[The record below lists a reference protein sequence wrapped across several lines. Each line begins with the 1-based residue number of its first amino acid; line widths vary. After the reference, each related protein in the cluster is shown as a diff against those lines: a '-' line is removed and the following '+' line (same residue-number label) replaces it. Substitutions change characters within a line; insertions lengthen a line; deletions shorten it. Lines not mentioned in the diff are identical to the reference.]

1 MRTLSWEIPIT
12 SVSGRILRNPGMS
25 EEDIRLIQQ
34 NTEIESG
41 GYAWT
46 LPGPFPDL
54 WIGEDQFR
62 ERNAGTSEEWLEQE
76 IGGREKRGEKIRV
89 TLQTEGMDDALLEKL
104 QVLEGSIDALKDP
117 NAKAIAIAV
126 DTDDYG
132 NPLGAESCPRPG
144 EKVTVTYT
152 DEWYYEDSRTGE
164 PVTDATPEEYIQYHI
179 EKSHD
184 VEYTVCAL
192 VTIPY
197 QISFRTTIMFG
208 MEAVMGKAQLEKD
221 SGQELYSLFYM
232 FDTADQEAEQ
242 EAESFLKE
250 LTPGRDFRSDVRE
263 QSDLPET
270 VPGVPADVFDPGQRP
285 VCHCRRGG
293 NPEFF
298 STPYSPG
305 SCPEKESLPCCRRWA

>member
-1 MRTLSWEIPIT
+1 
-12 SVSGRILRNPGMS
+12 
-25 EEDIRLIQQ
+25 
-34 NTEIESG
+34 
-41 GYAWT
+41 
-46 LPGPFPDL
+46 
-54 WIGEDQFR
+54 
-62 ERNAGTSEEWLEQE
+62 
-76 IGGREKRGEKIRV
+76 
-89 TLQTEGMDDALLEKL
+89 MDDALLEKL

-250 LTPGRDFRSDVRE
+250 LTRGETSGLMYESKAIYRKQFRE
-263 QSDLPET
+263 FQQM
-270 VPGVPADVFDPGQRP
+270 FDPGQRP
-285 VCHCRRGG
+285 VCHCRAWW
-293 NPEFF
+293 
-298 STPYSPG
+298 
-305 SCPEKESLPCCRRWA
+305 ES